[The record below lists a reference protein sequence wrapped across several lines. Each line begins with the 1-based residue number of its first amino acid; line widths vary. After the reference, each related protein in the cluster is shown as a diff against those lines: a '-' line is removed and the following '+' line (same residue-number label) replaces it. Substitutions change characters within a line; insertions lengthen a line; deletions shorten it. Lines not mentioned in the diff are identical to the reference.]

1 MWSGVFFHMS
11 ETPGIVYVQLV
22 HCIQITGILPKKA
35 SNGYKKVYL
44 CVLVFRFVLST
55 RRLAP
60 GLDISMTLV
69 LTHALG
75 VQEIEVSC
83 RLRTL

>member
-1 MWSGVFFHMS
+1 MS
-11 ETPGIVYVQLV
+11 
-22 HCIQITGILPKKA
+22 KK
-35 SNGYKKVYL
+35 SQQWVKKVYL

-55 RRLAP
+55 RLLAP